1 MWIEWSIGSRAVVA
15 RTIAIAAGA
24 FLSLE
29 GTLPSY
35 AQDRAPNQFFEIE
48 TKYIFGFS
56 EGSGIGLEG
65 EKEFSIDTVG
75 RFGKRDGRY
84 AATETK
90 FEFEYTPNQYIQ
102 LEFGPLAAGHFI
114 RDVTD
119 LDNRNTF
126 QPSGFF
132 GEIRYLLLDRP
143 ASPVAVTV
151 SFEPNYRAF
160 DETGGARV
168 TNYEFETKIMA
179 DVELVKNRVYAA
191 VNLIYEPE
199 ITRVADGSWESES
212 TFGIT
217 GAVSFRLLP
226 ELLVGAEVDYYR
238 HYDGLYFNTFT
249 GDALFIGPTLYYKFA
264 RKMFL
269 TAAWN
274 AQVWGREIETGQR
287 LNLEEFSRSRA
298 KVKVAVEF

>member
-1 MWIEWSIGSRAVVA
+1 MFSVS
-15 RTIAIAAGA
+15 
-24 FLSLE
+24 
-29 GTLPSY
+29 P
-35 AQDRAPNQFFEIE
+35 RAPASALKAKRNFP
-48 TKYIFGFS
+48 
-56 EGSGIGLEG
+56 
-65 EKEFSIDTVG
+65 IDTVG

-119 LDNRNTF
+119 LDDRNVWR
-126 QPSGFF
+126 PSGLF

-143 ASPVAVTV
+143 ASPIAITA
-151 SFEPNYRAF
+151 SFEPTYRAF
-160 DETGGARV
+160 DETGGAPV
-168 TNYEFETKIMA
+168 TNYEFEAKIMA
-179 DVELVKNRVYAA
+179 DMELVRNRVYAA

-199 ITRVADGSWESES
+199 ITRVADGSWEKES
-212 TFGIT
+212 TFGVT
-217 GAVSFRLLP
+217 GAVSFRVLP
-226 ELLVGAEVDYYR
+226 ELLIGAELDYYR
-238 HYDGLYFNTFT
+238 HYDGLCFNTFS
-249 GDALFIGPTLYYKFA
+249 GDAIFIGPTLYYKFA

-274 AQVWGREIETGQR
+274 AQVWGREIETGR
-287 LNLEEFSRSRA
+287 YLNLEEFSHSRA

>member
-1 MWIEWSIGSRAVVA
+1 V
-15 RTIAIAAGA
+15 AIAAGLGLLGGA
-24 FLSLE
+24 SAH
-29 GTLPSY
+29 
-35 AQDRAPNQFFEIE
+35 AQDRAPMQFHEIE
-48 TKYIFGFS
+48 TKYIFGFT

-65 EKEFSIDTVG
+65 EKEFAIDTVG

-84 AATETK
+84 AATETR

-102 LEFGPLAAGHFI
+102 LEFGPLAAGHSI

-119 LDNRNTF
+119 LDNRSTF
-126 QPSGFF
+126 RPSGFF

-160 DETGGARV
+160 DETGGLPV
-168 TNYEFETKIMA
+168 QNYEFETKIMA
-179 DVELVKNRVYAA
+179 DMELVKNRVYAA
-191 VNLIYEPE
+191 MNFIYEPE
-199 ITRVADGSWESES
+199 ITRIADGTWEQES
-212 TFGIT
+212 KLGIT
-217 GAVSFRLLP
+217 AAVSFRVLP
-226 ELLVGAEVDYYR
+226 ELLIGLEADYYR
-238 HYDGLYFNTFT
+238 HYDGFYLNTFT
-249 GDALFIGPTLYYKFA
+249 GDALFLGPTVYYKFS

-274 AQVWGREIETGQR
+274 AQVWGRESETGQR

-298 KVKVAVEF
+298 KLKVAVEF

>member
-1 MWIEWSIGSRAVVA
+1 MFGSEFRMTLRLTA
-15 RTIAIAAGA
+15 RLAAP
-24 FLSLE
+24 LLCLCS
-29 GTLPSY
+29 TTPSY
-35 AQDRAPNQFFEIE
+35 AQDAAPRSFYEIE
-48 TKYIFGFS
+48 TKYIFGFT

-65 EKEFSIDTVG
+65 EKEISIDTIG

-102 LEFGPLAAGHFI
+102 VEFGPLAAGHFI

-126 QPSGFF
+126 RPSGFF

-160 DETGGARV
+160 DETGGMPV
-168 TNYEFETKIMA
+168 QNYEFETKIMA

-199 ITRVADGSWESES
+199 VTKVADGSWEKES
-212 TFGIT
+212 KFGLT
-217 GAVSFRLLP
+217 SALSFRVLP
-226 ELLVGAEVDYYR
+226 ELLLGAEVDYYR
-238 HYDGLYFNTFT
+238 HYGGTFFNTFT
-249 GDALFIGPTLYYKFA
+249 GDALFVGPTLYYKFA
-264 RKMFL
+264 RKMFVA
-269 TAAWN
+269 AAWN
-274 AQVWGREIETGQR
+274 AQVWGRETETANR
-287 LNLEEFSRSRA
+287 LNLEEFSRHRA
-298 KVKVAVEF
+298 KFKVTMEF

>member
-1 MWIEWSIGSRAVVA
+1 MRSIGTRVAVA
-15 RTIAIAAGA
+15 RTIAIAAGSL
-24 FLSLE
+24 LSLE
-29 GTLPSY
+29 GTVPSY

-48 TKYIFGFS
+48 TKYIFGFT

-65 EKEFSIDTVG
+65 EKEFSIDTGG

-84 AATETK
+84 TATETK

-114 RDVTD
+114 RAVTD
-119 LDNRNTF
+119 LDSRNTF

-160 DETGGARV
+160 DETSGAPV

-191 VNLIYEPE
+191 MNLSYEPE
-199 ITRVADGSWESES
+199 ITRVADGSWEKES

-217 GAVSFRLLP
+217 SAVSFRLLP

-238 HYDGLYFNTFT
+238 HYDGICFNTFT

>member
-1 MWIEWSIGSRAVVA
+1 MMIASAVVMLCGTTAA
-15 RTIAIAAGA
+15 R
-24 FLSLE
+24 
-29 GTLPSY
+29 
-35 AQDRAPNQFFEIE
+35 AQDSAPLQFYEIE
-48 TKYIFGFS
+48 TKYIFGFT
-56 EGSGIGLEG
+56 EGSGIGIEG
-65 EKEFSIDTVG
+65 EKEFAIDTIG

-102 LEFGPLAAGHFI
+102 LEFGPLAAGHYI

-119 LDNRNTF
+119 LYDRHMF
-126 QPSGFF
+126 RPSGFF

-143 ASPVAVTV
+143 ASPIAVTV
-151 SFEPNYRAF
+151 SFEPVYRAF
-160 DETGGARV
+160 DETAGEPV
-168 TNYEFETKIMA
+168 TNFEFETKIMA
-179 DVELVKNRVYAA
+179 DVELVKNRVYGA
-191 VNLIYEPE
+191 VNFIYEPE
-199 ITRVADGSWESES
+199 ITRVADGSWERES
-212 TFGIT
+212 KLGLT
-217 GAVSFRLLP
+217 GALSFRVLPDLLIGV
-226 ELLVGAEVDYYR
+226 EADYYR
-238 HYDGLYFNTFT
+238 HYEGTFLNQFT

-264 RKMFL
+264 RKMFM

>member
-1 MWIEWSIGSRAVVA
+1 MRLSMA
-15 RTIAIAAGA
+15 RTMMIAGGLLGLCAGVPA
-24 FLSLE
+24 R
-29 GTLPSY
+29 
-35 AQDRAPNQFFEIE
+35 AQDSAPLQFHEIE
-48 TKYIFGFS
+48 TKYIFGFT

-65 EKEFSIDTVG
+65 EKEFSVETIG

-90 FEFEYTPNQYIQ
+90 FEFEYTPSQYIQ
-102 LEFGPLAAGHFI
+102 FEFGPLAAGHFI

-126 QPSGFF
+126 RPSGFF

-160 DETGGARV
+160 DETSGERV
-168 TNYEFETKIMA
+168 TNFEFETKIMA
-179 DVELVKNRVYAA
+179 DVELVKNRVYGA

-199 ITRVADGSWESES
+199 ITRVADGSWERES
-212 TFGIT
+212 QLGLT
-217 GAVSFRLLP
+217 GAVSFRVLPDLLLGV
-226 ELLVGAEVDYYR
+226 EADYYR
-238 HYDGLYFNTFT
+238 HYDGTFLNRFT
-249 GDALFIGPTLYYKFA
+249 GDALSVGPTLYYKLA

-287 LNLEEFSRSRA
+287 LNLEEYSRSRA
-298 KVKVAVEF
+298 KVKVAIEF

>member
-1 MWIEWSIGSRAVVA
+1 MRSSRARAVVA
-15 RTIAIAAGA
+15 RTIAIAAGG
-24 FLSLE
+24 FLGLE
-29 GTLPSY
+29 ATLPSY
-35 AQDRAPNQFFEIE
+35 AQDQAPNQFFEIE

-65 EKEFSIDTVG
+65 EKEFSIETVG

-84 AATETK
+84 TATETK

-119 LDNRNTF
+119 LDNRRAF

-160 DETGGARV
+160 DETSGARV
-168 TNYEFETKIMA
+168 TNFEFETKIMA

-191 VNLIYEPE
+191 MNLIYEPE
-199 ITRVADGSWESES
+199 ITRVADESWEQES
-212 TFGIT
+212 T
-217 GAVSFRLLP
+217 
-226 ELLVGAEVDYYR
+226 
-238 HYDGLYFNTFT
+238 
-249 GDALFIGPTLYYKFA
+249 
-264 RKMFL
+264 
-269 TAAWN
+269 
-274 AQVWGREIETGQR
+274 
-287 LNLEEFSRSRA
+287 
-298 KVKVAVEF
+298 

>member
-1 MWIEWSIGSRAVVA
+1 M
-15 RTIAIAAGA
+15 
-24 FLSLE
+24 
-29 GTLPSY
+29 LPSY
-35 AQDRAPNQFFEIE
+35 AQDRASSQFFEIE
-48 TKYIFGFS
+48 TKYIFGFT

-65 EKEFSIDTVG
+65 EKEFSVETVG

-84 AATETK
+84 TATETK

-102 LEFGPLAAGHFI
+102 LEFGPLASSHFI

-119 LDNRNTF
+119 LDNRSAF

-160 DETGGARV
+160 DETSGAPV
-168 TNYEFETKIMA
+168 TNFEFETKIMA

-191 VNLIYEPE
+191 MNLIYEPE
-199 ITRVADGSWESES
+199 ITRIADGTWEQES
-212 TFGIT
+212 TFGLT

-226 ELLVGAEVDYYR
+226 ELLVGVEVDYYR

>member
-1 MWIEWSIGSRAVVA
+1 MRADATRAIA
-15 RTIAIAAGA
+15 RTIAAITGGLLGIGGAAVA
-24 FLSLE
+24 
-29 GTLPSY
+29 Y
-35 AQDRAPNQFFEIE
+35 AQERASTPFHEIE
-48 TKYIFGFS
+48 TKYIFGFT

-65 EKEFSIDTVG
+65 EKEIAIDTIG

-84 AATETK
+84 AATETR

-119 LDNRNTF
+119 LDNRNKF

-160 DETGGARV
+160 DETGGAPV

-179 DVELVKNRVYAA
+179 DVELIKNRVYAA

-199 ITRVADGSWESES
+199 LTKIADGAWERES
-212 TFGIT
+212 KLGLT
-217 GAVSFRLLP
+217 GAVSFRVLP
-226 ELLVGAEVDYYR
+226 EVLIGVEADYYR
-238 HYDGLYFNTFT
+238 HYEGTFLNAFT

-264 RKMFL
+264 RKMFM

-287 LNLEEFSRSRA
+287 LNLEEFSRARA
-298 KVKVAVEF
+298 RLKVAVEF